1 MEIYNLVSASWIPV
15 HTADGQPRLVSLI
28 EIFTR
33 RDLVDLAVRPHE
45 RVALMRLFICAAQA
59 AAETPEYL
67 DSPEAEWD
75 AFQESLTSLVPA
87 YLEKHRT
94 AFTLLGDGPRFLQ
107 LRTAKTDTTTGSKL
121 FFELASGNNAT
132 LFDHAGGE
140 DRAFDPAR
148 LALALL
154 TFQNFSPLIGRGYT
168 GRGPCVVRSALHVFR
183 TGPTLLDT
191 IALNC
196 LPQVLHPEPGR
207 PIWEMMPQRVTT
219 ADKDAAVKNA
229 TQTYLGRLVPLT
241 RALWL
246 SDDGREFILDN
257 GLAYPEFHAMRE
269 PSTTEGV
276 ARGKTGDE
284 ARYLLGTNPDRAV
297 WRDLPAIAAWK
308 RNIDA
313 GECGPLALLREMHGQ
328 VDLWAGGL
336 AADQAKIID
345 AVQSV
350 FSGERALPAGL
361 FGSDD
366 RARIAWRGALD
377 AAETWEYSL
386 RNAVKAYAEVFKLDS
401 KAVVGMRERAVRYF
415 WDRVEKSLPDLTR
428 LAVNPSEAGEK
439 AVSHPYAPTR
449 WHQAVQRAAAAAFRA
464 VCPSETARQIEAFG
478 TAVGRLWPKD
488 PDKAKPATTRA
499 RKTQSA
505 A

>member
-1 MEIYNLVSASWIPV
+1 MMLYNLLSEPWIPV
-15 HTADGQPRLVSLI
+15 HAADDKLRLVSLI
-28 EIFTR
+28 EVFTR

-45 RVALMRLFICAAQA
+45 RVALIRLFICAAQA

-67 DSPEAEWD
+67 DAPEAEWD
-75 AFQESLTSLVPA
+75 AFRESLPALAPA
-87 YLEKHRT
+87 YLEKHRA
-94 AFTLLGDGPRFLQ
+94 AFALLGDGPRFLQ
-107 LRTAKTDTTTGSKL
+107 LRSAKTETTTGSKL

-132 LFDHAGGE
+132 LFDHAGGD
-140 DRAFDPAR
+140 DRAFGPAR

-183 TGPTLLDT
+183 TGPTLLDS

-196 LPQVLHPEPGR
+196 LPQELHPELGR
-207 PIWEMMPQRVTT
+207 PVWELMPPRVTT
-219 ADKDAAVKNA
+219 SDKDAAVKNA

-257 GLAYPEFHAMRE
+257 GLAFPEFPAVRE

-276 ARGKTGDE
+276 ARGKTGDD

-297 WRDLPAIAAWK
+297 WRDLPAIAAWQK
-308 RNIDA
+308 S
-313 GECGPLALLREMHGQ
+313 GSEGGPLAFRRMISGS
-328 VDLWAGGL
+328 VWLWAGGV

-401 KAVVGMRERAVRYF
+401 KAVAGMRDRAVRYF
-415 WDRVEKSLPDLTR
+415 WDRLEQSLPDLTR
-428 LAVNPSEAGEK
+428 LAMNPAEAGEK

-464 VCPSETARQIEAFG
+464 ACPSETARQIEAFG
-478 TAVGRLWPKD
+478 TAVGKLWPKD
-488 PDKAKPATTRA
+488 PDKTKPAATRA
-499 RKTQSA
+499 RKPQPA